1 MPLSPK
7 SRLGTYEILGP
18 LGAGGM
24 GEVYRAR
31 DVRLDREVAI
41 KVLPADLASNPD
53 ELARLE
59 REARTVARLNH
70 PNIVTLFSVEDV
82 GGVRFLSMELVQGQ
96 TLSTLVTPDGLP
108 LPRLLEIAIPLT
120 DALVAAHEKGVI
132 HRDLKP
138 GNVMVT
144 RDGRVKVLDF
154 GLAKMAPVGAAY
166 SPSSRSVFAEGPLS
180 QEGEVT
186 GTVPY
191 LAPERLRGE
200 AADVRSDLFALG
212 VILYEL
218 AAGRRP
224 FVGATAPEVGSSIL
238 HDTPEALERLRTDL
252 PGEFGQV
259 VGRCLE
265 KDPKDRV
272 QTALDLNME
281 LRGIRKALEHGEP
294 QKRLAEKAV
303 SIAVLPFVNRSASA
317 DDEYFSDG
325 LADELLT
332 VLAKIKG
339 LRVTARTSSFHFK
352 GKDATIGEI
361 GRALDVDTVLEGSV
375 RKSGNRVR
383 ISVQLVSVADSSHL
397 WSETYDRTLED
408 IFAVQDD
415 IARSVVKELRT
426 TLLGEELDS
435 DASRQAK
442 TEVARAMK
450 GHGTDPE
457 AQRLYLLA
465 RHFQGRWTREDTS
478 KAIGYLKQALER
490 DPEYALAWVELSAAF
505 AREAGHGWSP
515 VAEGYGSAREA
526 VERALALEP
535 DLAEAHLGMGTIR
548 WYYDWDFPAAEESYG
563 RALRLSPGNPEVLRL
578 AGSLTWSLG
587 HMEEGIGL
595 LHRALE
601 QDPLS
606 AQAYHNL
613 GGALVAA
620 DRFPEAEE
628 ACGKALELAPQRAIT
643 HATLSLALLAQGRGD
658 EAVDA
663 ALKEPIEALRFWSL
677 GIAQSTL
684 GRMTESDA
692 TIAEMVAK
700 YAKTWAYQIAEVY
713 CVRGEPDRAF
723 EWLERSYAERDSGLT
738 EMKTSPRFRS
748 LHGDPR
754 WAPFLEKMGLQD

>member
-1 MPLSPK
+1 MPLSPT

-41 KVLPADLASNPD
+41 KVLPSDLASSPD
-53 ELARLE
+53 EIARLE

-82 GGVRFLSMELVQGQ
+82 NGIRFLTMELVQGQ

-108 LPRLLEIAIPLT
+108 LPRLLEMAIPLS

-154 GLAKMAPVGAAY
+154 GLAKTAQVGAT
-166 SPSSRSVFAEGPLS
+166 SLRSSLGALADAPLTRD
-180 QEGEVT
+180 GEVT
-186 GTVPY
+186 GTVQY

-200 AADVRSDLFALG
+200 AADARSDLFALG

-238 HDTPEALERLRTDL
+238 YDSPEPLSRLRADL
-252 PGEFGQV
+252 PGEFGQIV
-259 VGRCLE
+259 DRCLE
-265 KDPKDRV
+265 KDPRQRI
-272 QTALDLNME
+272 QTALDLNVE
-281 LRGIRKALEHGEP
+281 LRRIRKVLERGEQQKHP
-294 QKRLAEKAV
+294 QEKAV

-361 GRALDVDTVLEGSV
+361 GRTLDVDTVLEGSF

-383 ISVQLVSVADSSHL
+383 ISVQLVSVADSSQL
-397 WSETYDRTLED
+397 WSETYDRTLDD

-465 RHFQGRWTREDTS
+465 RHFQGRWTREDTA
-478 KAIGYLKQALER
+478 KAIEYLKQALDR
-490 DPEYALAWVELSAAF
+490 DPEYALAWVELGAAY

-515 VAEGYGSAREA
+515 VANGYAQAREA
-526 VERALALEP
+526 AQRALASEP
-535 DLAEAHLGMGTIR
+535 DLAEAHVVMGTIR
-548 WYYDWDFPAAEESYG
+548 WYYDWDFRGAEEAYG
-563 RALRLSPGNPEVLRL
+563 RALRLSPANAEVLRL
-578 AGSLTWSLG
+578 AGSLAWSLG
-587 HMEEGIGL
+587 HIEEGIGL
-595 LHRALE
+595 LRRALE

-613 GGALVAA
+613 GSALIAA
-620 DRFPEAEE
+620 DRFQEAEE
-628 ACGKALELAPQRAIT
+628 ACRKALELAPQRAIT
-643 HATLSLALLAQGRGD
+643 HAALSLALLGQGRGE
-658 EAVDA
+658 EARNMA
-663 ALKEPIEALRFWSL
+663 MQEPIDGLRLWSL
-677 GIAQSTL
+677 GIAYGTL
-684 GRMTESDA
+684 RQEAEWEA
-692 TIAEMVAK
+692 TIAEMIAK
-700 YAKTWAYQIAEVY
+700 YSDTWAYQIAEV
-713 CVRGEPDRAF
+713 CWVHGEADRAF
-723 EWLERSYAERDSGLT
+723 EWLERAYSERDSGVT
-738 EMKTSPRFRS
+738 EMKTSPRFRT

-754 WAPFLEKMGLQD
+754 WPAFLKRMGLAD